1 MTDAAEGE
9 DQALQ
14 PRLHSVLVTAGAKS
28 IGRRLLDLDLA
39 KAGVEVTAVRR
50 RNVRTAAPAPDM
62 LIEERDIVVLL
73 GSEAGVA
80 AAEIRLLQG

>member
-1 MTDAAEGE
+1 
-9 DQALQ
+9 
-14 PRLHSVLVTAGAKS
+14 
-28 IGRRLLDLDLA
+28 
-39 KAGVEVTAVRR
+39 VTAVRR

-62 LIEERDIVVLL
+62 LIEEGDIVVLL